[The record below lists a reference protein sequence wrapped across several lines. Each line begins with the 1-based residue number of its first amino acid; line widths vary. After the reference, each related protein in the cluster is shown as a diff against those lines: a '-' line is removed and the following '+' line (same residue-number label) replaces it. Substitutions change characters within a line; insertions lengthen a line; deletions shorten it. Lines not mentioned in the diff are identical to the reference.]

1 MAEYVMIGSGGHA
14 RVLAD
19 ALACCGIALSI
30 VVSPDAFLPAAFDG
44 VQHRRSDDDFLA
56 GKPSDYLLVN
66 GIGSVGDVRVR
77 QDLYGRYKAAG
88 FDFASVVHPSAVVSS
103 KAEIGQG
110 AQVMAGAVVQAG
122 ARLGA
127 NCIINTGALIDHDCR
142 IGAHVHVA
150 PGARLSG
157 NVTVG
162 DSAHI
167 GVGAT
172 VIQGM
177 TIADGAIVAAGAV
190 VVIDVPAGS
199 MVRGVPARAVE
210 RRA

>member
-1 MAEYVMIGSGGHA
+1 MADYVMIGSGGHA

-19 ALACCGIALSI
+19 ALASCGIALSI
-30 VVSPDAFLPAAFDG
+30 VVSPDASLSADFDG
-44 VQHRRSDDDFLA
+44 VQHRRSDNDLLA
-56 GKPSDYLLVN
+56 GKPADYVLVN
-66 GIGSVGDVRVR
+66 GVGSVGDVQIRR
-77 QDLYGRYKAAG
+77 DLYERYKASG
-88 FDFASVVHPSAVVSS
+88 FNFASVVHPSAVISP

-127 NCIINTGALIDHDCR
+127 NCIVNTGAVIDHDCR

-150 PGARLSG
+150 PGACLSG

-162 DSAHI
+162 DSAHV
-167 GVGAT
+167 GVGAA

-177 TIADGAIVAAGAV
+177 TIAEGAIVAAGAV
-190 VVIDVPAGS
+190 VVTNVAAGS